1 MVLTDREVRAL
12 PQRSQRYRVSDGAG
26 LLLEVDPA
34 GGKYWLWRHRFPP
47 TKDGR
52 RQDLRIGPYP
62 RISLK
67 AARDIRDEQKRLLYE
82 DGINPC
88 DAKKRSKDHRW
99 GRHAQLTF
107 EAVALDWHATKTAGT
122 WTERHS
128 DDVLKKLNKDIL
140 PAIGG
145 MAIDVITAQDCL
157 AVLRSIEQR
166 GSNETAKRSLGVISQ
181 VLDYAVAIGHCTIN
195 PAHSLKRHAPVKQ
208 TTSHYPCIPWS
219 ELPELLAA
227 MRTSE
232 LIAARWKEF
241 DFEESL
247 WTIPAERM
255 KGRRGNRREHL
266 VPLSRQAAA
275 TLQGQHAI
283 SGPSGFVFQSQRT
296 STGFISNNTVN
307 MALKRMGFDGRMCG
321 HGFRAL
327 AMTNIQEQLGIDLR
341 IVDRQLAHIEK
352 NKVTAAYNRAEYW
365 PQRVEM
371 MQRWA
376 DLLDQVR

>member
-1 MVLTDREVRAL
+1 MALTDREVRAL
-12 PQRSQRYRVSDGAG
+12 QLRSRRYRVSDGAG

-128 DDVLKKLNKDIL
+128 DDVFKKLNKDIL

-145 MAIDVITAQDCL
+145 MAIDAINAQDCL

-166 GSNETAKRSLGVISQ
+166 GSNETAKRSLGVIC
-181 VLDYAVAIGHCTIN
+181 LLY
-195 PAHSLKRHAPVKQ
+195 
-208 TTSHYPCIPWS
+208 TS
-219 ELPELLAA
+219 
-227 MRTSE
+227 
-232 LIAARWKEF
+232 
-241 DFEESL
+241 
-247 WTIPAERM
+247 
-255 KGRRGNRREHL
+255 
-266 VPLSRQAAA
+266 
-275 TLQGQHAI
+275 
-283 SGPSGFVFQSQRT
+283 PSPRDS
-296 STGFISNNTVN
+296 
-307 MALKRMGFDGRMCG
+307 
-321 HGFRAL
+321 
-327 AMTNIQEQLGIDLR
+327 
-341 IVDRQLAHIEK
+341 
-352 NKVTAAYNRAEYW
+352 
-365 PQRVEM
+365 
-371 MQRWA
+371 
-376 DLLDQVR
+376 